1 MKFFS
6 HPELTLELFKS
17 SLENLPKNNRWVKL
31 GDTLPWDKI
40 EKVYNSKLN
49 NKKAGAPNKSARMV
63 VGSLIVKHKY
73 NLSDVETIE
82 EIKENP
88 YLQYLCGLSEY
99 TDKPIFD
106 PSLFVTIR
114 KRLGS
119 EELNSFTLELMA
131 VAQSKDKG
139 DKNDGDQN
147 NSSNEIVVD
156 AQGREHKGSMKIDA
170 TCFNQEVRFP
180 TDWDLLLD
188 GVILIHRFI
197 KKICKR
203 YGIKRPITHLS
214 EAMDV
219 HRKLIKHKTKTKKN
233 VKQCKMYL
241 LRYLHQDICTL
252 LELVAKNDTNLLDA
266 LTEKEKNTLSDVF
279 TMYHQQ
285 DEMFRN
291 DINRCDERIISL
303 FQSFVRPIIRGK
315 AGAKTEFGA
324 KGGISVVNGYTFVDH
339 ISWSAYNEA
348 TDLIEQI
355 KLFKE
360 RFGYLPQKVLADKIY
375 MNRANRSLMKE
386 LGIEAA
392 GRPLGRP
399 SKVKNLDWEAKMK
412 QASSERNEVEAT
424 IGTAKRVYRANNIR
438 AKRSD
443 TSHCWIACCI
453 FTKNVMKFLKGL
465 LCALFSKI
473 AQNWLILR
481 KFWIFSIN
489 FSPSA
494 NLFSKMAYG
503 LDF

>member
-1 MKFFS
+1 MKYYS
-6 HPELTLELFKS
+6 HTELSIEEFRS
-17 SLENLPKNNRWVKL
+17 SLKNLSKNNRWVKL

-49 NKKAGAPNKSARMV
+49 NKKAGAPNKPARMV
-63 VGSLIVKHKY
+63 IGALIVKHKY
-73 NLSDVETIE
+73 NFSDVETIE
-82 EIKENP
+82 EIRENA
-88 YLQYLCGLSEY
+88 YLQYMLGLPAM
-99 TDKPIFD
+99 TDEPIFD

-119 EELNSFTLELMA
+119 DDLNKFTLELMA
-131 VAQSKDKG
+131 VAQSKDKD
-139 DKNDGDQN
+139 DKKDDNQN
-147 NSSNEIVVD
+147 SSSNETVVD
-156 AQGREHKGSMKIDA
+156 AQGREHKGTMKIDA
-170 TCFNQEVRFP
+170 TCFNQEVRYP

-188 GVILIHRFI
+188 GIKLIHRYI
-197 KKICKR
+197 KKLCKI
-203 YGIKRPITHLS
+203 YGIKRPITHFS
-214 EAMDV
+214 EALGA

-233 VKQCKMYL
+233 VKECKKYL
-241 LRYLHQDICTL
+241 LRYLYQDICTL
-252 LELVAKNDTNLLDA
+252 LELVAKNDTNFLNA
-266 LTEKEKNTLSDVF
+266 LTEKERKILNAVF

-399 SKVKNLDWEAKMK
+399 SKVKNLDWEVKMK

-443 TSHCWIACCI
+443 TSETWIACCI

-465 LCALFSKI
+465 LCAF
-473 AQNWLILR
+473 
-481 KFWIFSIN
+481 
-489 FSPSA
+489 
-494 NLFSKMAYG
+494 FSKMTYG